1 MPPRFYCNSPLIA
14 NEIIVLPDNAG
25 HHAANVLRLKRN
37 DQIILFNGLKGEFSG
52 NIDQITKKGV
62 LVRVGE
68 FHDVDRESPVL
79 TELVQA
85 VCVNEKMDWII
96 QKAVELGV
104 NRIQPIIANR
114 CVVRLSGERAQK
126 RSEHW
131 QHIIHSSCEQCGRNK
146 IPELLPLLTYTEWL
160 SQYRKDGTDS
170 VIKSSK
176 LMLSP
181 TAYLQLSK
189 LNSSINI
196 DSFVL
201 LIGPEG
207 GLTPSEEEIAIANG
221 FIAIRLG
228 QRILRTESAGLAILS
243 SIQALWGDY

>member
-14 NEIIVLPDNAG
+14 NEIIVLSDNAG
-25 HHAANVLRLKRN
+25 HHAATVLRLKKN

-52 NIDQITKKGV
+52 NIDQITKKSV

-96 QKAVELGV
+96 QKTVELGV

-189 LNSSINI
+189 LNSSINK